1 MRNIY
6 RYKEEKSKNV
16 FKENEKYLKE
26 NENSHNKI
34 IKKMI

>member
-16 FKENEKYLKE
+16 FKEKENYLKE
-26 NENSHNKI
+26 MKI
-34 IKKMI
+34 HTTK